1 MEQYCIYLRK
11 SRKDREAELLGE
23 GETLARHEKTLLQL
37 AQKMELNIGAIYR
50 EIVSGETISSRPEMQ
65 RLLHEIEDRRWAGV
79 LVMEVE
85 RLARGDTK
93 DQGIVAETFK
103 YGNAKIITPVKV
115 YDPEN
120 EFDEEYFEF
129 GLFMSRREYKTITRR
144 IQRGRIASVN
154 EGKYIS
160 PTPPYGYDR
169 VKITNDKGYTL
180 RPNPTE
186 APVVQMIFTWYVHGR
201 ENPDGNHEELGMYR
215 ICGLL
220 DERGIKPRRRSS
232 WSRHTIKDILSNIT
246 YTGKICWQWRAE
258 NIALKDGVRVKSR
271 KKAKDGDYMCPDGLH
286 PAIVPMELFQA
297 AQDKMASYTQ
307 PPLPGEKEL
316 KNPLAGL
323 LKCRKCGR
331 AMMRIPASGRNC
343 ESIRCPERA
352 CSNIS
357 APLLLVEQE
366 LLYVLEEWLIRY
378 KLSLQAAKPYDSDT
392 QELAMNHASYN
403 AVLAEL
409 QSLEE
414 QNQRIYDFLEKGV
427 YTTEIF
433 LERSRR
439 VKTQRDELLH
449 KKEFLEKK
457 ILKKQ
462 SAEQAEKQII
472 PKIEH
477 VLDVYWTTES
487 IVQKNQLLREVLEK
501 VEYQKD
507 IRNKKG
513 EREKASF
520 ELFLYPKL
528 PDESGL

>member
-11 SRKDREAELLGE
+11 SRKDRDAELRGK
-23 GETLARHEKTLLQL
+23 GETLARHERALLQL
-37 AQKMELNIGAIYR
+37 AQTMNLNIGGIYR

-65 RLLHEIEDRRWAGV
+65 RLLHEIENGRWAGV

-103 YGNAKIITPVKV
+103 YGNAKIITPAKV
-115 YDPEN
+115 YDPGN

-144 IQRGRIASVN
+144 IQRGRIASIK

-169 VKITNDKGYTL
+169 IKIANDKGYTL
-180 RPNPTE
+180 KPNPTE
-186 APVVQMIFTWYVHGR
+186 APVVHMIFTWYVHGR
-201 ENPDGNHEELGMYR
+201 TNPDGSHEELGMYR

-220 DERGIKPRRRSS
+220 DEHGIKPRCRSS

-246 YTGKICWQWRAE
+246 YAGKVRWQWRAE
-258 NIALKDGVRVKSR
+258 STTLKDGVKAKIR
-271 KKAKDGDYMCPDGLH
+271 KKAKDGEYMYPDGLH
-286 PAIVPMELFQA
+286 PAIIPMELFQA
-297 AQDKMASYTQ
+297 AQDKMAAHAQ

-316 KNPLAGL
+316 KNPLANL

-331 AMMRIPASGRNC
+331 TMMRVPAAGRNC
-343 ESIRCPERA
+343 ESIRCPERT
-352 CSNIS
+352 CNNIS
-357 APLLLVEQE
+357 APLSLIEQE
-366 LLYVLEEWLIRY
+366 LLYVLEAWLLNY
-378 KLSLQAAKPYDSDT
+378 KLSLQTAKPCDFHA
-392 QELAMNHASYN
+392 QERAMNHASLE

-409 QSLEE
+409 QSLDE
-414 QNQRIYDFLEKGV
+414 QNQRIYDFLEKGI

-433 LERSRR
+433 LERS
-439 VKTQRDELLH
+439 QRIQNQKEELLH
-449 KKEFLEKK
+449 KKAFLEKEIQRK
-457 ILKKQ
+457 R

-477 VLDVYWTTES
+477 VLDVYWTTKS
-487 IVQKNQLLREVLEK
+487 ITQKNQLLREVLEK

-513 EREKASF
+513 ERNKASF

-528 PDESGL
+528 PGQSNL